1 MNTSELKK
9 KILEGGID
17 STLCSELSV
26 LPDNVPAQRERYAR
40 AVDEFEKLY
49 GDGDVSLYSVG
60 GRSEISGNHTDHNHG
75 RVIAAAVNLDILAV
89 VKPAD
94 DGTIRIKSEGFDEDV
109 VPKEAVEAPD
119 EKKFFMQTMPSQ

>member
-49 GDGDVSLYSVG
+49 GDGDVSL
-60 GRSEISGNHTDHNHG
+60 
-75 RVIAAAVNLDILAV
+75 
-89 VKPAD
+89 
-94 DGTIRIKSEGFDEDV
+94 
-109 VPKEAVEAPD
+109 
-119 EKKFFMQTMPSQ
+119 